1 VLYAGNDTDALEI
14 LNKAKVV
21 SRGAMSAPYL
31 LTANIYM
38 NMQQFTRAKAE
49 YETYQRTSGKI
60 DNAF

>member
-1 VLYAGNDTDALEI
+1 VLYAGNDIDALEI

-38 NMQQFTRAKAE
+38 NM
-49 YETYQRTSGKI
+49 
-60 DNAF
+60 